1 MPGSVAGLLSCWYQ
15 WLGNLNSD
23 IWNLVLGCLMWIV
36 WLERNRRS
44 FEDNEKTLDELKV
57 LCQRSL
63 FEWSCCWGFTDCS
76 TLFEFMA
83 SLSLVSWFLF
93 FVVLFVLLFLLV
105 HHHEQLVLFLFFSFI
120 IDFCLPIK
128 KKKRLYAF
136 IIWLYPHAEQLY
148 SSNSIKPFPLSD
160 NQYSWFM
167 FLHFILLDVAL
178 CLVKEFDCHVSDRT
192 AELMFEKYKVPALFL
207 AKNAVCF

>member
-1 MPGSVAGLLSCWYQ
+1 M
-15 WLGNLNSD
+15 
-23 IWNLVLGCLMWIV
+23 
-36 WLERNRRS
+36 
-44 FEDNEKTLDELKV
+44 
-57 LCQRSL
+57 
-63 FEWSCCWGFTDCS
+63 
-76 TLFEFMA
+76 
-83 SLSLVSWFLF
+83 
-93 FVVLFVLLFLLV
+93 LFVLLFLVV
-105 HHHEQLVLFLFFSFI
+105 HHHEQLVLFLVFSFI

-128 KKKRLYAF
+128 KKEKRLYAF

-167 FLHFILLDVAL
+167 FLHFILSDVAL